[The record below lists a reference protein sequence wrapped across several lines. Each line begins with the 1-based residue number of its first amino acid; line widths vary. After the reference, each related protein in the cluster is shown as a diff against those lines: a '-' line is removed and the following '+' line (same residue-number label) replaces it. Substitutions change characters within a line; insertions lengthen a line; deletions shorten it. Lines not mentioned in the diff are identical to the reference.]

1 MEISNNEKEII
12 NFLKEHGS
20 STLGELSKS
29 LEKNRSSIYY
39 QLEALIEKEIV
50 VKDELSERN
59 IYYSLQEK
67 EVLKK
72 FINQEKDRLT
82 NLFLNKEPSDK
93 KLKLVFSDDYVLPEN
108 MLKKLSDKYEIK
120 TFPNSPQYLSED
132 LLLYRAKEAEILVNS
147 YSAKI
152 DQSTLKQF
160 DNLKAIVSTT
170 ISLNFIDTEAC
181 KKMGIDV
188 YGLSREDNYKESARR
203 EFAIAA
209 LFALLRPIHQS
220 TRDIKMGR
228 FKYSDFKAKEIKGKK
243 VGVVGVKHEGKAILP
258 VLEALQA
265 RLFVSDPDGTG
276 TNPEELGVGEFYSV
290 EEIFEKAE
298 IVIFPEE
305 YNFSLDITKFLNE
318 QMSPEY
324 LLLLSATVTYDLDSL
339 RNLVLKG
346 KLKGILIDYFPE
358 VFKVFKD
365 FPHSQYRKIM
375 YLPNVLITPEI
386 GFYTEESIQK
396 NHKQVYEILMNLEV

>member
-1 MEISNNEKEII
+1 
-12 NFLKEHGS
+12 
-20 STLGELSKS
+20 
-29 LEKNRSSIYY
+29 
-39 QLEALIEKEIV
+39 
-50 VKDELSERN
+50 
-59 IYYSLQEK
+59 
-67 EVLKK
+67 
-72 FINQEKDRLT
+72 
-82 NLFLNKEPSDK
+82 
-93 KLKLVFSDDYVLPEN
+93 
-108 MLKKLSDKYEIK
+108 
-120 TFPNSPQYLSED
+120 
-132 LLLYRAKEAEILVNS
+132 
-147 YSAKI
+147 
-152 DQSTLKQF
+152 
-160 DNLKAIVSTT
+160 
-170 ISLNFIDTEAC
+170 
-181 KKMGIDV
+181 
-188 YGLSREDNYKESARR
+188 
-203 EFAIAA
+203 
-209 LFALLRPIHQS
+209 
-220 TRDIKMGR
+220 MGR

-305 YNFSLDITKFLNE
+305 YNFSLDISKFLNGR
-318 QMSPEY
+318 MSPEY